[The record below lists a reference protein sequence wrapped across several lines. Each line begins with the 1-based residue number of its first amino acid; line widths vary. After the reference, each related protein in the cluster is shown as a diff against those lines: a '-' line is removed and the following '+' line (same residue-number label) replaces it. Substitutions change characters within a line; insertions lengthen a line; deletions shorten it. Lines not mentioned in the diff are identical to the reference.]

1 MFNKCKAL
9 LLKAREKVQEKA
21 IAAKTAVSFGVASLM
36 AVGLSLPAHA
46 AEGDADI
53 VDSFITQAQSTSIGY
68 IQKLGLAVIAII
80 LAGFAI
86 TAVFMIARKVKNG
99 MRQSAS

>member
-9 LLKAREKVQEKA
+9 FLKAREKVQEKA
-21 IAAKTAVSFGVASLM
+21 IAAKTAVSFGIASLM

-46 AEGDADI
+46 AGEDADI

>member
-46 AEGDADI
+46 AEGDVDI

-68 IQKLGLAVIAII
+68 IQKLGLAVIAVII
-80 LAGFAI
+80 SGFAI
-86 TAVFMIARKVKNG
+86 SAVFMIARKVKGG
-99 MRQSAS
+99 MKQSAS

>member
-9 LLKAREKVQEKA
+9 FLKAREKVQEKA
-21 IAAKTAVSFGVASLM
+21 IAAKTAVSFGIASLM

-46 AEGDADI
+46 AGEDADI

-68 IQKLGLAVIAII
+68 IQKLGLAVIAVI

-86 TAVFMIARKVKNG
+86 TAVFMIARKVKIG